1 MLNAHPTSTVGSE
14 WYESSFFFHVLFI
27 ILWWCV
33 CRCGCAYMS
42 PWNNQTKKKSQTKG
56 KLKNQHKQYFK
67 LATEKRCWLYST
79 ADSLFFFF
87 KLNETLSVYHI
98 LTAHFFLP
106 PWPKKIPAKI
116 STRYWSVYNVRLCD
130 IMQNRLL
137 LGIDTTRW
145 ICASGVCRQPKLIS
159 HDIT

>member
-1 MLNAHPTSTVGSE
+1 MLCSLFSDSACVDVGVRTCLCE
-14 WYESSFFFHVLFI
+14 I
-27 ILWWCV
+27 IK
-33 CRCGCAYMS
+33 
-42 PWNNQTKKKSQTKG
+42 QKKSQTKG

-67 LATEKRCWLYST
+67 LAIEKMCWLYST
-79 ADSLFFFF
+79 ADSLNIVCLVFFFF
-87 KLNETLSVYHI
+87 KLNELFQFSTTFSQPISFHHPGQKRNL
-98 LTAHFFLP
+98 
-106 PWPKKIPAKI
+106 AKI

-145 ICASGVCRQPKLIS
+145 ICASGVCRQPRLIS